1 MRAWIAL
8 LLVALTGVMA
18 LAGYA
23 WANLRDLPAPGDTAA
38 LIRGIDVYARDG
50 TLLAQRDPNGEFH
63 VYLPL
68 SQMGRYGPAAT
79 LAAEDRGFY
88 QHGPVDGPA
97 LLRAAV
103 TDAVNGRIVEGGST
117 ITQQLVKLE
126 LLGPQQTVSRKLKE
140 AFLAWAMERRY
151 TKDQIL
157 EMYLNRVYYG
167 HGAYGLGA
175 AVETY
180 FGRDRRP
187 ADLTPAQA
195 AFLAGLL
202 QAPNGLD
209 PVTNYAGARARELY
223 VLQGMEQM
231 GVLSPAQEQQAERE
245 DIRAELKLGPASLPT
260 IAPHFVQYVLS
271 QAEQLVGAAVFQQGG
286 LEIHT
291 TLDPSLQALAER
303 SVSDGVRALARYRV
317 NNGDLLAVRP
327 STGEVLAWVGS
338 ADPTDDA
345 IGGQVDVVR
354 AERQPGSSFKPYVY
368 EAALRDR
375 TITLCTVL
383 QDRPMDFGGYRPV
396 DWDGRF
402 LGPMTAARAL
412 VLSRNVPAVEVG
424 QAEGIA
430 NVIRLARA
438 MGIDSP
444 LKDELDTAIGGSEVT
459 MLEQVQGYSVF
470 ADQGVKVPLVAIT
483 SIDDLHGDPLYQVQP
498 GQQPGRA
505 RVLTPAE
512 AYLITDTL
520 KRYQD
525 QWDLGWNRQMA
536 SKSGTSGGSQVG
548 VNGDAWMM
556 AYNPDIVVGAWA
568 GNTGPNGQGG
578 TISAFGVNVGQTVV
592 AEFLNHLPAGYR
604 DWYTRPSGLVAR
616 DGTLFLP
623 GTQQRSCRPSAA
635 AATPA
640 LASASPPGRP
650 AEHGHRHR

>member
-1 MRAWIAL
+1 VRAWIAL
-8 LLVALTGVMA
+8 LLVALTGVVG

-23 WANLRDLPAPGDTAA
+23 WANLRDLPAPGDAAA

-63 VYLPL
+63 LYLPL

-79 LAAEDRGFY
+79 LAAEDRSFY
-88 QHGPVDGPA
+88 QHGPVDAPA
-97 LLRAAV
+97 LLRAAA
-103 TDAVNGRIVEGGST
+103 TDAVSGRIVEGGST

-126 LLGPQQTVSRKLKE
+126 LLGPQQTVSRKLEE

-195 AFLAGLL
+195 ALLAGLL

-209 PVTNYAGARARELY
+209 PATNYDGARARELY
-223 VLQGMEQM
+223 VLRGMEQM
-231 GVLSPAQEQQAERE
+231 GVLTRAQEQQAERE
-245 DIRAELKLGPASLPT
+245 DVRAELRLGSTPLRT
-260 IAPHFVQYVLS
+260 IAPHFVQYVLG
-271 QAEQLVGAAVFQQGG
+271 QAEQIVGVAAFQQGG

-303 SVSDGVRALARYRV
+303 SVSDGVRALARYGV
-317 NNGDLLAVRP
+317 DNGDLLAVRP

-338 ADPTDDA
+338 ADYASDA

-368 EAALRDR
+368 EAALRDHV
-375 TITLCTVL
+375 ITLCTVL
-383 QDRPMDFGGYRPV
+383 QDRPTDFDGYRPV

-424 QAEGIA
+424 RREGIA

-470 ADQGVKVPLVAIT
+470 ANQGLKVPLVTIT
-483 SIDDLHGDPLYQVQP
+483 GIDDLRGGVLYRVQP

-512 AYLITDTL
+512 TYLITDTL
-520 KRYQD
+520 KRYQE

-536 SKSGTSGGSQVG
+536 SKSGTSGGARVG
-548 VNGDAWMM
+548 VNNDAWMM

-568 GNTGPNGQGG
+568 GNTGADGRGG
-578 TISAFGVNVGQTVV
+578 TISAFGVNVGQTVM
-592 AEFLNHLPAGYR
+592 AEFVNHLPATYR
-604 DWYTRPSGLVAR
+604 GWYSRPPGLVSR
-616 DGTLFLP
+616 NGTLFLP
-623 GTQQRSCRPSAA
+623 GTQPASCRA
-635 AATPA
+635 PA
-640 LASASPPGRP
+640 DASAPAHRPEKPSDHGRK
-650 AEHGHRHR
+650 HG

>member
-1 MRAWIAL
+1 VRAWIAL
-8 LLVALTGVMA
+8 LLVALTGVVG

-23 WANLRDLPAPGDTAA
+23 WVNLRDLPAPGDAAA

-88 QHGPVDGPA
+88 QHGPVDAPA
-97 LLRAAV
+97 LLRAAA
-103 TDAVNGRIVEGGST
+103 TDAVSGRIVEGGST

-126 LLGPQQTVSRKLKE
+126 LLGPQQTVSRKLEE

-175 AVETY
+175 AVATY

-209 PVTNYAGARARELY
+209 PVTNYDGARSREVY
-223 VLQGMEQM
+223 VLRGMEQM
-231 GVLSPAQEQQAERE
+231 GVLNSAQEQQAERE
-245 DIRAELKLGPASLPT
+245 DIRAELRLSSSPLAA
-260 IAPHFVQYVLS
+260 IAPHFVQYVLG
-271 QAEQLVGAAVFQQGG
+271 QAEQMVGTATFQQGG

-303 SVSDGVRALARYRV
+303 SVSDGVRALAPYGV
-317 NNGDLLAVRP
+317 DNGDLLAVRP

-338 ADPTDDA
+338 ADYTSDA

-368 EAALRDR
+368 EAALRDHA
-375 TITLCTVL
+375 ITLCTVL
-383 QDRPMDFGGYRPV
+383 QDRPTSFDGYRPV

-424 QAEGIA
+424 RREGIA

-438 MGIDSP
+438 MGVTSP

-470 ADQGVKVPLVAIT
+470 ADQGMKVPLVAIT
-483 SIDDLHGDPLYQVQP
+483 GIDDLRGDVLYRVRP
-498 GQQPGRA
+498 GQQPGRT

-520 KRYQD
+520 KRYQE

-536 SKSGTSGGSQVG
+536 SKSGTSGGAQAG
-548 VNGDAWMM
+548 ENGDAWMM
-556 AYNPDIVVGAWA
+556 AYNPDLVVGAWA
-568 GNTGPNGQGG
+568 GNTGADGRGG
-578 TISAFGVNVGQTVV
+578 TISAFGVNVGRTVV

-604 DWYTRPSGLVAR
+604 DWYSRPPGLVSR

-623 GTQQRSCRPSAA
+623 GTQQTSCRP
-635 AATPA
+635 PA
-640 LASASPPGRP
+640 SSPGSSPSPPAR
-650 AEHGHRHR
+650 GHPGHDRKR